1 MRTLQA
7 FFLGAFGA
15 AAAFG
20 QGKWGMVDTNG
31 VVRIPA
37 RYDDIGVF
45 RGDLGRGLTLPE
57 FLPGLQGA
65 KIIKWLKAEGAEV
78 QTGEALAEV
87 ELKEPVLPVAAP
99 AAGMLTKI
107 NVPKGGAAIPGSSL
121 GKVRVLGKVDLFAQK
136 HFEVVC
142 PSFGPKSGSATVI
155 RWLKLEGDTVIKG
168 ETIAEIRPVQAVA
181 PVVSPGPGTLVK
193 IEIPEGN
200 EAGTG
205 QVIARMGMG
214 RVPVQTGRDWFYVD
228 ERGNRVS
235 PTQFD
240 QVGVMQG
247 GMAPVR
253 IGDRWG
259 FVDSEGK
266 LIGQAEFDEAREVWG
281 GLAAVRKKARWGFVA
296 YEASG
301 LKNAVPPRFLQVQ
314 DFREGLAAV
323 EESDDAPMGEE
334 RDAGWFGDKPEQE
347 KSPAGKM
354 AWGYIIPSG
363 KLHIPREKARSAS
376 PDTEKTDQPFFAEAG
391 NFLDG
396 RAAVL
401 PSGAG
406 ASWVLI
412 DSKGKV
418 RTSGTYQALVPL
430 GARRVAWK
438 RDSGWGLMDFQ
449 EKEMEISPAGAESLQ
464 AIGPF
469 GNERA
474 PAKDASGKWGYLDP
488 DGQWAISPK
497 FERAGLFRNGLAPAL
512 EPGGKW
518 GFLRPDGSWGIEPRF
533 SRVRSFSDGL
543 AAVREAGGVETGP
556 EPVTGGRWE

>member
-1 MRTLQA
+1 MQL
-7 FFLGAFGA
+7 FLLGAFGA
-15 AAAFG
+15 TAGFG

-31 VVRIPA
+31 AVRIPE

-57 FLPGLQGA
+57 FLPGLKGA
-65 KIIKWLKAEGAEV
+65 KIVRWMKAEGAEV
-78 QTGEALAEV
+78 KTGEVLAEV
-87 ELKEPVLPVAAP
+87 ELKEPLLPVTAP

-107 NVPKGGAAIPGSSL
+107 EVPKGGAAIPGSSL
-121 GKVRVLGKVDLFAQK
+121 GKVRLLGKVDLFAQK

-142 PSFGPKSGSATVI
+142 PSFGPNSGSATVI
-155 RWLKLEGDTVIKG
+155 RWLKLEGDTVIRG

-181 PVVSPGPGTLVK
+181 PVMSPGPGTLVK
-193 IEIPEGN
+193 IEIPEGE
-200 EAGTG
+200 EAATG

-214 RVPVQTGRDWFYVD
+214 RVPVQVGRDWFYVD

-253 IGDRWG
+253 LGDRWG
-259 FVDSEGK
+259 FVDGDGK

-296 YEASG
+296 YEEGG
-301 LKNAVPPRFLQVQ
+301 LRHAIPPRFLQAK

-334 RDAGWFGDKPEQE
+334 KESGWFADKPEFE
-347 KSPAGKM
+347 KPPDGKT

-363 KLHIPREKARSAS
+363 KLHIPKPKSRIDSLDAQKNDR
-376 PDTEKTDQPFFAEAG
+376 PFFVEAG

-401 PSGAG
+401 SAG
-406 ASWVLI
+406 ADASWGLI

-418 RTSGTYQALVPL
+418 RTSGKYTALVPL
-430 GARRVAWK
+430 GARRVAW
-438 RDSGWGLMDFQ
+438 RREAGWGLMDFQ
-449 EKEMEISPAGAESLQ
+449 EKTMEISPGGVESLL

-469 GNERA
+469 GHERA
-474 PAKDASGKWGYLDP
+474 PAKHAHGRWGYLDP
-488 DGQWAISPK
+488 SGQWAIPPK
-497 FERAGLFRNGLAPAL
+497 FERAGIFRNGLAPAL

-518 GFLRPDGSWGIEPRF
+518 GYLRPDGTWGIGPKF
-533 SRVRSFSDGL
+533 SRSRNFSDGL
-543 AAVREAGGVETGP
+543 AAVGEGGEVEPGP